1 LNERAQDYVA
11 KMFKQA
17 QRTHRVVQNLLS
29 FARQRKPER
38 SEVDVRKVLEETIA
52 LRDYDLKVNHIAVE
66 KDLGDKPAM
75 VVADPHQIEQ
85 VFLNIINNAVDAVLE
100 TGRSGKL
107 KIGVS
112 CDGGFV
118 SAQFADDGPGI
129 KDPKRIFD
137 PFYTT
142 KNVGKGTGLGLSICY
157 GIVKEHGGDITAH
170 NALGGGAVIEVR
182 LPMALTAATILE
194 GAPGVAPKREGA
206 IQGRVLLVEEEEAV
220 LEFERDVL
228 IGAGASVVTAS
239 KSEDVKTRLL
249 SEPFD
254 AVIMSGKMPADW
266 NAKEAYAWLT
276 QHCPGMESHLLFT
289 FSNGV
294 EQGDERTFLQG
305 NNIPYLVKPFE
316 VADLISQARRLLQKA
331 HAATASA

>member
-1 LNERAQDYVA
+1 
-11 KMFKQA
+11 
-17 QRTHRVVQNLLS
+17 
-29 FARQRKPER
+29 
-38 SEVDVRKVLEETIA
+38 VDIRKVLEETLA

-66 KDLGDKPAM
+66 KDLGKDPAM

-107 KIGVS
+107 KIRVS
-112 CDGGFV
+112 CDSGFV
-118 SAQFADDGPGI
+118 AAEFADDGPGI

-170 NALGGGAVIEVR
+170 NALEGGAVIEVR
-182 LPMALTAATILE
+182 LPRALSAASILE
-194 GAPGVAPKREGA
+194 AEPVVPPKREGA
-206 IQGRVLLVEEEEAV
+206 IEGRVLLVEEEEAV

-228 IGAGASVVTAS
+228 MGAGASVVTAT

-266 NAKEAYAWLT
+266 SAKEAYGWIT
-276 QHCPGMESHLLFT
+276 QNCSGMEKHVLFT

-294 EQGDERTFLQG
+294 EQGDERKFLQE

-316 VADLISQARRLLQKA
+316 VADLISRARKLLQKA
-331 HAATASA
+331 HAAAASAS